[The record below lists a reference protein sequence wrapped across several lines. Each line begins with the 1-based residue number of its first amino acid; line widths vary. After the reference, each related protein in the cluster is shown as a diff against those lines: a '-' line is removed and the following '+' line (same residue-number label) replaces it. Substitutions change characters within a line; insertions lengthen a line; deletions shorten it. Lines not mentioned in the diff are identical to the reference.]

1 MASRRTKT
9 ISIDAL
15 IGIGA
20 VIATPADAT
29 RAAWHD
35 IAEAAGA
42 RLTDKVI
49 QEIADRISVV
59 REALSS
65 DGVSDAIVDDV
76 LGSVE
81 KMQNRPRPKQAHKT
95 ASKRKGSTRRKP
107 RG

>member
-1 MASRRTKT
+1 MASRRTNT

-20 VIATPADAT
+20 VISTPADAS
-29 RAAWHD
+29 RAAWHAV
-35 IAEAAGA
+35 AEAAGA

-49 QEIADRISVV
+49 HEIADRISVV
-59 REALSS
+59 RDTLSG
-65 DGVSDAIVDDV
+65 DGVSDAIVDDA

-81 KMQNRPRPKQAHKT
+81 KMQNPPHRIQTRKK

-107 RG
+107 SG